1 MSSTINRDTESL
13 TRRIDGLSPEKRA
26 ALDKLLR
33 AKGLKT
39 TAQPMKI
46 RRRGKSDFTPLSFGQ
61 QRLWVLHQLDP
72 ATPSYNMPDAV
83 RLEGALQV
91 AALKQT
97 FEEIVRRHDV
107 LRTTFRM
114 TERGPEQSVA
124 PQQDVK
130 RFLDFAV
137 VDLSL
142 MEEAKR
148 EEEARRLASNEAV
161 SPFDL
166 ALGPTLRIRVVRLS
180 PEDHIIL
187 FTMHH
192 IATDMWSL
200 NVFARE
206 IMTLYDAFSNG
217 LPSPLPELPV
227 QYADFAAWQREWLQG
242 ETLEKQLSY
251 WKEHLRDSP
260 ALLELPTDRPRPA
273 IQTFR
278 GLSQSFLL
286 TKELSGSL
294 LSLAR
299 QADATP
305 FMTLLAAFYVLLYRY
320 TGQSDIVLGTP
331 MAGRNQ
337 VETED
342 LIGFFINTL
351 ALRAKLSGEMTFQ
364 QLLKRVRETALGA
377 SAHQDF
383 PFEKLVE
390 ELQPERSLSY
400 APIFQVMFAL
410 QNVRGEGLELP
421 GLKLVPMLTDG
432 VIAKFDLT
440 LFMFE
445 NGGEI
450 GGSFEYNTD
459 LFDVDTIKRMT
470 QHFERILEGIVAQPE
485 RRVAE
490 LPLLTAAEEQRQIVE
505 WNETTSPFPTDACL
519 HHLFE
524 QQVALTPH
532 AMAVRCG
539 PEHLS
544 YAELNR
550 RADRLASHLLA
561 SGVSP
566 ETLVAVCLPRS
577 VQLVVS
583 LLAIL
588 KAGGAY
594 LPLDLS
600 SPPRRLEAILTEAQP
615 RLLLTVKVW
624 QERLPSDL
632 QISVVCLDDEGQD
645 DVWRQ
650 ASAEVMTGISPA
662 VMPQLSADNLAYV
675 IYTSGST
682 GTPKGAMITQR
693 GVVNY
698 LSWSRSAYPLS
709 EGSGAVVHSP
719 IGFDLTVTSLY
730 GPLVTGGCVHLLEES
745 ESVEDLAQ
753 ALIQANEPYSLV
765 KLTPAHLEALSR
777 LIPDE
782 GRVQTHAMVIGGE
795 ALHGSDVQ
803 RWQERAPEVRLIN
816 EYGPTETVVGCC
828 VYEVRASKEF
838 GQVVPIGR
846 AIANTRLYVLD
857 QWMQVVPVGVAGE
870 LFVGGAG
877 VGRGYLNRP
886 HVTAERFVPDPYSQ
900 SAGERL
906 YRTGDIA
913 RYRADG
919 EIEYIGRADHQVKV
933 RGYRIELGEIESV
946 LREHEHVQE
955 AVVLLK
961 GEAQEEKWLVAY
973 VVAAAE
979 GATTTQALRDY
990 LKETL
995 PAYMIPSAI
1004 VLLDAMPLTGNGKV
1018 DYRALP
1024 DADEKRHEGRNAF
1037 VAPRNL
1043 MELHIAEIWEDVLNV
1058 RPVGA
1063 TDNFFDLG
1071 GHSLLGLRVSALIYG
1086 KFGHDLPLSAFFDG
1100 GTVEHLASLIRNR
1113 TETHSS
1119 HLVTLQSGGSRRPI
1133 FFIHP
1138 IGGGVVCYAYLA
1150 RHLGAEQPVYA
1161 LQSLEK
1167 DDPHTQVE
1175 AMAASYIE
1183 AMREAQPQGPYLLGG
1198 WSFGAYVAFEM
1209 ASQLQRAGEEVKL
1222 LAILD
1227 NGAPGIDGDVAKDDP
1242 FSGED
1247 PVALARILESFSNLK
1262 EPLPLDEDYLRQLAP
1277 DEQILYIMEKAK
1289 KARIMP
1295 QEITL
1300 HQVKRS
1306 LHNFRSRTEAAR
1318 NYAPQVYAGKVTLF
1332 RCTETRLEDKEILE
1346 ADPMWGW
1353 SLVSSEPVELQV
1365 VAGSHESM
1373 VAEPLVLDVAAKLT
1387 TCIDRIEME

>member
-13 TRRIDGLSPEKRA
+13 TRRIDGLSLERRA
-26 ALDKLLR
+26 LLER
-33 AKGLKT
+33 LLKAKGLKT
-39 TAQPMKI
+39 NAPTTKI
-46 RRRGKSDFTPLSFGQ
+46 ARRGKSDFIPLSFGQ

-72 ATPSYNMPDAV
+72 SNPAYNMPDAV
-83 RLEGALQV
+83 RLQGALEV
-91 AALKQT
+91 AALKRT

-107 LRTTFRM
+107 LRTGFRM
-114 TERGPEQSVA
+114 TERGPEQLVA
-124 PQQDVK
+124 PEQESE
-130 RFLDFAV
+130 RFLDFAI

-142 MEEAKR
+142 MEQALRETEA
-148 EEEARRLASNEAV
+148 ARLASDEAV

-166 ALGPTLRIRVVRLS
+166 SRGPTLRIRVVRLS

-217 LPSPLPELPV
+217 LPSPLPELQI

-242 ETLEKQLSY
+242 ETLEQQLAY
-251 WKEHLRDSP
+251 WKEHLQGSP

-273 IQTFR
+273 VQTFR
-278 GLSQSFLL
+278 GLSQPLVL
-286 TKELSGSL
+286 TGELSRSII
-294 LSLAR
+294 SLAR
-299 QADATP
+299 QGDATL

-320 TGQSDIVLGTP
+320 TGQPDIVLGTP

-337 VETED
+337 AQTED

-351 ALRAKLSGEMTFQ
+351 ALRAELSGEMTFR
-364 QLLKRVRETALGA
+364 QLLKLVREIALGA
-377 SAHQDF
+377 SAHQDL

-421 GLKLVPMLTDG
+421 GLKLIPMLTDG

-445 NGGEI
+445 DGGEI

-459 LFDVDTIKRMT
+459 LFDAETIKRMT
-470 QHFERILEGIVAQPE
+470 RHFERLLEGIVAQPD
-485 RRVAE
+485 RRIAE
-490 LPLLTAAEEQRQIVE
+490 LPLLTEAEEQRQIVE
-505 WNETTSPFPTDACL
+505 WNETASPFPSDVRL

-524 QQVALTPH
+524 QQVSRTPD

-539 PEHLS
+539 PLHLS

-550 RADRLASHLLA
+550 RADCLASHLVA

-615 RLLLTVKVW
+615 LLLLTVKEW
-624 QERLPSDL
+624 RERLPSDL
-632 QISVVCLDDEGQD
+632 QTRVVCLDDEGRD
-645 DVWRQ
+645 DVWPQ
-650 ASAEVMTGISPA
+650 ASSEVMPR
-662 VMPQLSADNLAYV
+662 VSADNLAYV

-682 GTPKGAMITQR
+682 GTPKGAMITHR

-698 LSWSRSAYPLS
+698 LSWSRAAYPLS
-709 EGSGAVVHSP
+709 EGGGSVVHSP

-730 GPLVTGGCVHLLEES
+730 GPLVAGGCVHLLEES
-745 ESVEDLAQ
+745 EGVQELAQ
-753 ALIQANEPYSLV
+753 ALMQADEPYSLL

-782 GRVQTHAMVIGGE
+782 ARVQTRAMVIGGE
-795 ALHGSDVQ
+795 ALHRSDV
-803 RWQERAPEVRLIN
+803 RHWLERAPGVRLIN

-828 VYEVRASKEF
+828 VYEVGAGKDV

-857 QWMQVVPVGVAGE
+857 QWMQVVPVGVSGE

-886 HVTAERFVPDPYSQ
+886 HVTAERFVPDPYGESG
-900 SAGERL
+900 GERL
-906 YRTGDIA
+906 YRTGDLA

-919 EIEYIGRADHQVKV
+919 EIEYVGRADHQVKV

-946 LREHEHVQE
+946 LREHEQVRE

-961 GEAQEEKWLVAY
+961 GEAKKEKRLVAY
-973 VVAAAE
+973 VVPTIE
-979 GATTTQALRDY
+979 GETTATMLRDD

-1004 VLLDAMPLTGNGKV
+1004 VLIDAMPLTGNGKV

-1024 DADEKRHEGRNAF
+1024 DPDEKGAERRNAF

-1043 MELHIAEIWEDVLNV
+1043 LELHIAEIWEDVLNV

-1071 GHSLLGLRVSALIYG
+1071 GHSLLGLRVSALIHG
-1086 KFGHDLPLSAFFDG
+1086 KFGHDLPLSAFFEG

-1113 TETHSS
+1113 TETRPS

-1175 AMAASYIE
+1175 TMAASYILT
-1183 AMREAQPQGPYLLGG
+1183 MREVQPQGPYLLGG

-1227 NGAPGIDGDVAKDDP
+1227 NGAPGIDADAAEDDP
-1242 FSGED
+1242 LSGDD

-1277 DEQILYIMEKAK
+1277 DEQILYIMEQAK

-1300 HQVKRS
+1300 PQVKRS

-1332 RCTETRLEDKEILE
+1332 RCTEARPLDTEILE

-1353 SLVSSEPVELQV
+1353 SLISSEPVELQV

-1373 VAEPLVLDVAAKLT
+1373 VAEPFVLDVATKLT